1 MTIERKLLGTT
12 PVSGEVLPE
21 AVSFDGTNDS
31 MNRTSDLTGNSNG
44 KTFTFSCW
52 FYTGTSA
59 GQYKIYQAGNSTF
72 NVQGGSEF
80 VVYFKNSSNTT
91 VFQVDANP
99 LPPINTWCHIC
110 LSVDLANTSNRYL
123 YLNDELVN
131 ATWTKYINDN
141 LYFSQAIHNVGSYTY
156 DSNELIKG
164 RLAHLFLDYTYR
176 DLSTTSNRRLFIDAD
191 GKPSSTIPSSPIL
204 YLPMTDAAT
213 AGSNSGTGG
222 DFTVNGVLATAER
235 GPNQDNCSASTF
247 DGSADYLRISGAL
260 TGATNNKLVTVS
272 FSFNPSAGSGS
283 KIVIGGGSPL
293 RINIRGESTRWL
305 FDLSNTSGGNIL
317 TWQDGT
323 GVVPDRMNHVTLS
336 CDLSDTSKRH
346 VFVNGVATA
355 TTPSTYTN
363 STIDHSFS
371 IWEIGRRPSLSSHY
385 YAGTLGELYYD
396 NTYTDLATE
405 NPFWDSDANRP
416 NSVRKVIADTSVT
429 PLIALPIMG
438 NDAGNNL
445 GSGGDFTVNSGPFTG
460 ARGGSEFWARSA
472 KFNGTSGY
480 LAHATALTGAVDN
493 QVFSAMFAFRNSN
506 ITLEQNILHTGN
518 GTNHGLSIY
527 QAGNDLGLLV
537 YKDTTDLIMVANTSS
552 GGALFSANTWYVVF
566 VSYDRGNSS
575 NRNIWVNGL
584 DCSSYPTD
592 TEWVSSTGAENI
604 WHDDTNITIG
614 AKDTGTGYYQYHGGD
629 IATLYFNNSYIDFSQ
644 EANRNKFV
652 DQLGYP
658 IDLTSAIETGDIP
671 EPLIYMK
678 FDDTAALGTNSGTG
692 GNFTVNG
699 TVTSGADFTP

>member
-1 MTIERKLLGTT
+1 
-12 PVSGEVLPE
+12 
-21 AVSFDGTNDS
+21 
-31 MNRTSDLTGNSNG
+31 
-44 KTFTFSCW
+44 
-52 FYTGTSA
+52 
-59 GQYKIYQAGNSTF
+59 
-72 NVQGGSEF
+72 
-80 VVYFKNSSNTT
+80 
-91 VFQVDANP
+91 
-99 LPPINTWCHIC
+99 
-110 LSVDLANTSNRYL
+110 
-123 YLNDELVN
+123 
-131 ATWTKYINDN
+131 
-141 LYFSQAIHNVGSYTY
+141 
-156 DSNELIKG
+156 
-164 RLAHLFLDYTYR
+164 
-176 DLSTTSNRRLFIDAD
+176 
-191 GKPSSTIPSSPIL
+191 
-204 YLPMTDAAT
+204 
-213 AGSNSGTGG
+213 
-222 DFTVNGVLATAER
+222 
-235 GPNQDNCSASTF
+235 
-247 DGSADYLRISGAL
+247 
-260 TGATNNKLVTVS
+260 
-272 FSFNPSAGSGS
+272 
-283 KIVIGGGSPL
+283 
-293 RINIRGESTRWL
+293 
-305 FDLSNTSGGNIL
+305 
-317 TWQDGT
+317 
-323 GVVPDRMNHVTLS
+323 
-336 CDLSDTSKRH
+336 
-346 VFVNGVATA
+346 
-355 TTPSTYTN
+355 
-363 STIDHSFS
+363 
-371 IWEIGRRPSLSSHY
+371 
-385 YAGTLGELYYD
+385 
-396 NTYTDLATE
+396 
-405 NPFWDSDANRP
+405 
-416 NSVRKVIADTSVT
+416 
-429 PLIALPIMG
+429 MG

-445 GSGGDFTVNSGPFTG
+445 GSGGDFNVVSGPFTG
-460 ARGGSEFWARSA
+460 ARGGSEFFARSA